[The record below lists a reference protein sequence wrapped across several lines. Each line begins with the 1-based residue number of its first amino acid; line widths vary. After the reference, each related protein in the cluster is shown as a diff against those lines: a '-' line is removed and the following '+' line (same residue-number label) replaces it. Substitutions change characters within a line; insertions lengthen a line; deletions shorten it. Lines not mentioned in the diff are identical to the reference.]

1 MLRSKINLA
10 AELPTGSRLG
20 EATHITV
27 EVQYGPY
34 LALEV
39 MRASRAR
46 ANVAQYVVFL
56 PKTTELRA
64 VTPHIIYPDIF
75 VLEIFVITRVTCT
88 ATSRTC
94 ARHTRRATP
103 EYVVFRN
110 FIFRC
115 NSYEG

>member
-1 MLRSKINLA
+1 M
-10 AELPTGSRLG
+10 ELG

-27 EVQYGPY
+27 EVWAIPRSC
-34 LALEV
+34 AHRE
-39 MRASRAR
+39 RAQTSRSIL
-46 ANVAQYVVFL
+46 FL

-110 FIFRC
+110 FISRC
-115 NSYEG
+115 NGYEG